1 MIEYKPQFF
10 VKPKKMID
18 VPTAWDGCEYVI
30 ADVIDQFRIRPLV
43 ALEFGVD
50 YAYSTVALSNY
61 FDFVFG
67 VDTFMGDINAGDRGK
82 DGIFRQV
89 KESLKGFPNITLIPQ
104 SFQEFTEGS
113 NGQLSV
119 RYDLIHVDIVHDY
132 DSTYGCGQWAVR
144 HSDVVMFH
152 DTIAFADVMKAVKD
166 LANERELNFYQW
178 PVKHGLGI
186 LSRRK
191 VR

>member
-1 MIEYKPQFF
+1 MMEYKPQFLIRPA
-10 VKPKKMID
+10 KLID
-18 VPTAWDGCEYVI
+18 VPTAWDGCESVI

-67 VDTFMGDINAGDRGK
+67 VDTFMGDINAGDRGEE
-82 DGIFRQV
+82 GIFKQV
-89 KESLKGFPNITLIPQ
+89 KKALKGFPNIVLIPQ
-104 SFQEFTEGS
+104 SFQKFT
-113 NGQLSV
+113 QDIAPPHMK
-119 RYDLIHVDIVHDY
+119 YDLIHVDIVHDY
-132 DSTYGCGQWAVR
+132 YSTYECGRWAVE

-166 LANERELNFYQW
+166 LAYERELNFYQW

-186 LSRRK
+186 LSRRR